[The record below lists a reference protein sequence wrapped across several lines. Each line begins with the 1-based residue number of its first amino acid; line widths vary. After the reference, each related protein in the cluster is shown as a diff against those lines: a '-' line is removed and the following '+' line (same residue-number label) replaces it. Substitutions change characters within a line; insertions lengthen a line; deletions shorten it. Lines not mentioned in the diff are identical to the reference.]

1 MCPDKAHL
9 DSSRVPADRRRH
21 QRRRSLLSGK
31 IVLVN
36 GVAYDCAIHDVSDGG
51 AQVRLTSPAALP
63 DTFRLIDV
71 SRGLGFSAT
80 VIWRNLPSVG
90 LQLTEPLDLTKS
102 DSPADLHRLWLECAP
117 R

>member
-1 MCPDKAHL
+1 MCPDSTDL
-9 DSSRVPADRRRH
+9 DSSSVPADRRRL

-31 IVLVN
+31 IVLAN
-36 GVAYDCAIHDVSDGG
+36 GVAYDCAIHGVSDGG

-71 SRGLGFSAT
+71 SRGVGYCAT

-90 LQLTEPLDLTKS
+90 LQLAEPLDLTKP